1 MLKSVIT
8 ASVLSLSMAF
18 SAQADINTSLQ
29 QVCDNA
35 KQQSKVVLTSTN
47 KASAKDFQSRL
58 VNYYNGV
65 SCQGKSLLHTSMKQS
80 KKPVEDLVDTRR
92 QDRF

>member
-8 ASVLSLSMAF
+8 ASALSLTMAF
-18 SAQADINTSLQ
+18 AAQADINTSLQ

-35 KQQSKVVLTSTN
+35 KQQNKVVHISAK

-65 SCQGKSLLHTSMKQS
+65 SCQGKSLLHTSMKQPQ
-80 KKPVEDLVDTRR
+80 KPVEDLVDSRR